1 MKQLIRLQE
10 SMHRAAR
17 AAAGFGNGR
26 EAVDLRLAWPRVLGD
41 SFAWRARRDARASA

>member
-1 MKQLIRLQE
+1 MKKLIRLEE

-17 AAAGFGNGR
+17 AAGGFGNGR